1 VDEHIP
7 VLVDEVLE
15 VLAPSAAGFF
25 VDATFGRGGHSARL
39 LDAVGPDGAVLAL
52 DRDPDAIAAGR
63 RRFAAEPRLELVQGE
78 FASLAAIVAEHGHGR
93 PVRGVLL
100 DLGVSSPQLDE
111 PERGF
116 SFSRDGPL
124 DMRMDPSRGESAA
137 EWLARVDER
146 ELAAVIYELGEERF
160 GRRIAATI
168 VAARTAT
175 PLVRTAQLADIV
187 QRAVRTRD
195 GKHPAT
201 RTFQAIRMF
210 INDELGQLRRALEGA
225 LAVLAPGGRLAVISF
240 HSLEDRLVK
249 QFIRVKSSVDP
260 VFAGLP
266 VIPPAAR
273 PVMREVGRKRR
284 AAAAEI
290 ERNPRSRSAVL
301 RCAEKIDAAA
311 ETDAERAL
319 RAASGSRWPRR
330 GS

>member
-25 VDATFGRGGHSARL
+25 VDGTFGRGGHSARL
-39 LDAVGPDGAVLAL
+39 LEAVGPDGGILAL

-111 PERGF
+111 P
-116 SFSRDGPL
+116 
-124 DMRMDPSRGESAA
+124 
-137 EWLARVDER
+137 
-146 ELAAVIYELGEERF
+146 ELGEERF